1 MLISLSF
8 HLVVNNFNPTFDAT
22 LQSMIAITD
31 RDPVNALVITLTATD
46 RDVNSLANSVTYY
59 VDEFTNQSS
68 SMYEDGRPFFSLGS
82 NSGEVRIQRQPA
94 GNGPYLLTVLARDS
108 APIPRTSTPF
118 LLVITVT
125 STFEE
130 VLTLSVPEDTTIGTM
145 VGRVQCSNLG
155 NTQSVT
161 VEEDPSN
168 PVNIVQL
175 AQNGSVTVIN
185 TLDYETTQT
194 YAFDINCTEGTTSMF
209 ASVRIFITDVN
220 DNSPSITSLSGL
232 SLVVSENNNIGEI
245 VGNVSFSD
253 VDSGENGQVTF
264 RVDPPDTPVSVNN
277 NGEIIMTTSVNFED
291 QNMYSFTVTA
301 VDGGDPSRSS
311 TALSF
316 TLEVVDVNDP
326 PEFGG
331 VAYVTI
337 LPGSAKIVPSPLL
350 SISVSNDDS
359 GSHNWVNVRLDIP
372 WLEVNFSP
380 TSQQVILK
388 QYPAGSLEVGS
399 ADFLQ
404 HSDISPYLD
413 GSHTPTTGQTGSPVY
428 LRGTLTAQ
436 DGGDLQTS
444 VPIFVVIF
452 PTSALV
458 QVTVTTDVTAD
469 SFGPQAITMGT
480 VFEES
485 LFQRTL
491 SFQDRPVYTFNVYS
505 IEESTEGDN
514 RYVHCSWSPVCVPCS
529 FFIMQNINVIV
540 YLKFELMS
548 NSVAAL
554 FHK

>member
-1 MLISLSF
+1 M
-8 HLVVNNFNPTFDAT
+8 V
-22 LQSMIAITD
+22 AITD
-31 RDPVNALVITLTATD
+31 RDPVNALVITLAATD

-68 SMYEDGRPFFSLGS
+68 SMYEDGRPFFSLDS

-94 GNGPYLLTVLARDS
+94 GDGPHLLTVLARDS
-108 APIPRTSTPF
+108 APIPRTSSPF

-130 VLTLSVPEDTTIGTM
+130 VLTLTVREDTAIGTM
-145 VGRVQCSNLG
+145 VGRVECSGLG
-155 NTQSVT
+155 DTQSVT
-161 VEEDPSN
+161 VEGN

-175 AQNGSVTVIN
+175 AMNGSVTLIDG
-185 TLDYETTQT
+185 LDYETTQR
-194 YAFDINCTEGTTSMF
+194 YAFNINCTEGTTSKF
-209 ASVRIFITDVN
+209 ASVRISITDVN
-220 DNSPSITSLSGL
+220 DNSPNITSLSGS
-232 SLVVSENNNIGEI
+232 SLVVSENNNVGEI
-245 VGNVSFSD
+245 LGNVSFTD
-253 VDSGENGQVTF
+253 EDSGENGQATF

-277 NGEIIMTTSVNFED
+277 NGEIIMTTSVSFED

-301 VDGGDPSRSS
+301 VDGGVPSRSS

-316 TLEVVDVNDP
+316 TLEVRDVNDP
-326 PEFGG
+326 PKFGG
-331 VAYVTI
+331 AAYITI
-337 LPGSAKIVPSPLL
+337 LPGYAEIVPSPLL
-350 SISVSNDDS
+350 NISVSDDDS
-359 GSHNWVNVRLDIP
+359 GIHDWVNVSVDIP

-380 TSQQVILK
+380 ASQQVILK
-388 QYPAGSLEVGS
+388 RYPAGSTEVGS

-404 HSDISPYLD
+404 HSDISPYIYLD
-413 GSHTPTTGQTGSPVY
+413 GSHTPIAGQTGLPVY
-428 LRGTLTAQ
+428 LKGTLTAQ

-491 SFQDRPVYTFNVYS
+491 SFQDRPVFTFNVYS
-505 IEESTEGDN
+505 IEESTDEDN
-514 RYVHCSWSPVCVPCS
+514 RYV
-529 FFIMQNINVIV
+529 
-540 YLKFELMS
+540 
-548 NSVAAL
+548 
-554 FHK
+554 

>member
-1 MLISLSF
+1 M
-8 HLVVNNFNPTFDAT
+8 V
-22 LQSMIAITD
+22 AITD
-31 RDPVNALVITLTATD
+31 RDPINALVITLTATD
-46 RDVNSLANSVTYY
+46 RDVNFLAKSVTYSME
-59 VDEFTNQSS
+59 EFTTQSS
-68 SMYEDGRPFFSLGS
+68 LMYEDGRPFFSLDS

-94 GNGPYLLTVLARDS
+94 GDGPYLLTVLARDS

-125 STFEE
+125 STFEGL
-130 VLTLSVPEDTTIGTM
+130 LTLTVREDTAIGTV
-145 VGRVQCSNLG
+145 VGRVECSSLG
-155 NTQSVT
+155 DTQSVAF
-161 VEEDPSN
+161 EGN

-175 AQNGSVTVIN
+175 AMNGSVTLIDG
-185 TLDYETTQT
+185 LDYETTQR
-194 YAFDINCTEGTTSMF
+194 YAFDINCTEGTTSKF
-209 ASVRIFITDVN
+209 ASVRIIITDVN
-220 DNSPSITSLSGL
+220 DNSPNITSLSGS
-232 SLVVSENNNIGEI
+232 SLVVSENNNVGEI
-245 VGNVSFSD
+245 LGDISFTD
-253 VDSGENGQVTF
+253 EDSGENGQVTF
-264 RVDPPDTPVSVNN
+264 RVDPPDSPVSINN
-277 NGEIIMTTSVNFED
+277 NGEIIMTTSVSFED
-291 QNMYSFTVTA
+291 QDMYSFTVTA

-331 VAYVTI
+331 AAYVTI
-337 LPGSAKIVPSPLL
+337 LPGSAEIVPSPLL
-350 SISVSNDDS
+350 NISVSDDDS
-359 GSHNWVNVRLDIP
+359 GIHDWVNVSVDIP

-388 QYPAGSLEVGS
+388 RYPAGSTEVGS

-413 GSHTPTTGQTGSPVY
+413 GSETPITRQTGLPVY

-458 QVTVTTDVTAD
+458 KVTVTTDVTAD

-485 LFQRTL
+485 LIQRTL

-505 IEESTEGDN
+505 IEESTDEDN
-514 RYVHCSWSPVCVPCS
+514 RYVYTV
-529 FFIMQNINVIV
+529 
-540 YLKFELMS
+540 
-548 NSVAAL
+548 
-554 FHK
+554 

>member
-1 MLISLSF
+1 M
-8 HLVVNNFNPTFDAT
+8 V
-22 LQSMIAITD
+22 AITD

-59 VDEFTNQSS
+59 VEEFTNQSS
-68 SMYEDGRPFFSLGS
+68 LMYEDGSPFFSLDS
-82 NSGEVRIQRQPA
+82 NSGEVRIRHQPA
-94 GNGPYLLTVLARDS
+94 GDGPYLLTVLARDS
-108 APIPRTSTPF
+108 APIPRTSSPF

-130 VLTLSVPEDTTIGTM
+130 VLTLTVREDAAIGTM
-145 VGRVQCSNLG
+145 VGRVRCSGLG
-155 NTQSVT
+155 DTQSVT

-175 AQNGSVTVIN
+175 AKNGSVTLIDG
-185 TLDYETTQT
+185 LDYETTQR
-194 YAFDINCTEGTTSMF
+194 YAFDINCTEGTTSKF
-209 ASVRIFITDVN
+209 ASVRIIITDVN
-220 DNSPSITSLSGL
+220 DNSPNITTLSGS
-232 SLVVSENNNIGEI
+232 SLVVSENNNVGEI
-245 VGNVSFSD
+245 LGDISFTD
-253 VDSGENGQVTF
+253 EDSGENGQVTF
-264 RVDPPDTPVSVNN
+264 RVDPPDSPVSVNN
-277 NGEIIMTTSVNFED
+277 NGEIIMTTSVSFED
-291 QNMYSFTVTA
+291 QNMYNFTVIA

-316 TLEVVDVNDP
+316 TLKVVDVNDP

-331 VAYVTI
+331 AAYVTI
-337 LPGSAKIVPSPLL
+337 LPGSAEIVSFPLL
-350 SISVSNDDS
+350 NISVSDDDS
-359 GSHNWVNVRLDIP
+359 GIHDWMNVSVDIP
-372 WLEVNFSP
+372 WLEVNVSP

-388 QYPAGSLEVGS
+388 RYPAGSTEAGS

-413 GSHTPTTGQTGSPVY
+413 GSHTPITGQTGLPVY

-436 DGGDLQTS
+436 DGGDLRTS

-452 PTSALV
+452 PTSALL

-480 VFEES
+480 VFEET

-505 IEESTEGDN
+505 IEESTDEDD
-514 RYVHCSWSPVCVPCS
+514 RYV
-529 FFIMQNINVIV
+529 
-540 YLKFELMS
+540 YTL
-548 NSVAAL
+548 
-554 FHK
+554 

>member
-1 MLISLSF
+1 ML
-8 HLVVNNFNPTFDAT
+8 
-22 LQSMIAITD
+22 AITD

-59 VDEFTNQSS
+59 VEEFTNQSS
-68 SMYEDGRPFFSLGS
+68 SMYEDGRPFFSLDS

-94 GNGPYLLTVLARDS
+94 GDGPYLLTVLARDS
-108 APIPRTSTPF
+108 APIPRTSSPF

-130 VLTLSVPEDTTIGTM
+130 VLTLTVREDTAIGTM
-145 VGRVQCSNLG
+145 VGRVRCNSLG
-155 NTQSVT
+155 DTQSVT

-175 AQNGSVTVIN
+175 AMNGSVTLIDG
-185 TLDYETTQT
+185 LDYETTQR
-194 YAFDINCTEGTTSMF
+194 YAFNINCTEGTTSKF
-209 ASVRIFITDVN
+209 ASVRISITDFN
-220 DNSPSITSLSGL
+220 DNSPSITSLSGS
-232 SLVVSENNNIGEI
+232 SLVVAENNN
-245 VGNVSFSD
+245 VGKILGSVSFTD
-253 VDSGENGQVTF
+253 EDSGENGQVTF
-264 RVDPPDTPVSVNN
+264 RVDPPNTPVSVNN
-277 NGEIIMTTSVNFED
+277 NGDIIMTTSVSFED

-316 TLEVVDVNDP
+316 TLEVRDVNDP

-331 VAYVTI
+331 AAYVTI
-337 LPGSAKIVPSPLL
+337 LPGSAEIVPSPLL
-350 SISVSNDDS
+350 NISVSDDDS
-359 GSHNWVNVRLDIP
+359 GIHDWVNVSVDIP

-388 QYPAGSLEVGS
+388 RYPAGSIEVGS

-413 GSHTPTTGQTGSPVY
+413 GSHTSITGQTGLPVY

-458 QVTVTTDVTAD
+458 KVTVTTDVTAD
-469 SFGPQAITMGT
+469 SFGPQAITMGR

-485 LFQRTL
+485 LFQQTL
-491 SFQDRPVYTFNVYS
+491 SFQDRPVFTFNVYS
-505 IEESTEGDN
+505 IEESTDEDN
-514 RYVHCSWSPVCVPCS
+514 RYVYTV
-529 FFIMQNINVIV
+529 
-540 YLKFELMS
+540 
-548 NSVAAL
+548 
-554 FHK
+554 